1 MSTIEVSRLIR
12 RAFDKLNK
20 AVESVVLKADAIY
33 GIEIED
39 NELFEELDEWDDYLE
54 EGILANR
61 EELVALDKQ
70 IRNFMEMLTDEYD
83 LEDLAEDL
91 EHPRRGLAMLVYP

>member
-20 AVESVVLKADAIY
+20 AVESVVLKADVMY

-39 NELFEELDEWDDYLE
+39 DELFEELDEWADYLK
-54 EGILANR
+54 EGVLANQ

-83 LEDLAEDL
+83 LEDLADEL